1 MSQCKPASTPIDA
14 TAKLASNDTAP
25 VPDPGEYISLAGGL
39 QYLTMTWPDLAHSV
53 QQICLHM
60 HDPRTSH
67 LLLLKRT
74 LRYVRGTTH
83 FGLHLHHSATLD
95 IQAYSYADWVGCPDT
110 RRSTLGFC
118 VYLGDSPVS

>member
-14 TAKLASNDTAP
+14 TAKLASDDTAP
-25 VPDPGEYISLAGGL
+25 VPYPGEYRSLAGGL
-39 QYLTMTWPDLAHSV
+39 QNLTMTQTDLAHSV

-83 FGLHLHHSATLD
+83 FGLHRRYSATLD
-95 IQAYSYADWVGCPDT
+95 IQAYSNTD
-110 RRSTLGFC
+110 
-118 VYLGDSPVS
+118 